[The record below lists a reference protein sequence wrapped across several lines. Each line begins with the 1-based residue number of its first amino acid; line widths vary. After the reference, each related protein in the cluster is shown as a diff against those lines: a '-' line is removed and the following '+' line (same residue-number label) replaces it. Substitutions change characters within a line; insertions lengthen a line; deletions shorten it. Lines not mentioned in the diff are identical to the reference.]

1 MTRERRL
8 VSEDLLIAEDGSG
21 GLTARMFDILTKILD
36 VEHDLTPVQIA
47 RSLKCRL
54 SYTNND
60 LNVLEKKKMV
70 KRVKTENYDIVMLTE
85 KGKLMQILLNSYDIF
100 AEYAEDEEGLTS
112 DLITIISNPAQF
124 INKS

>member
-1 MTRERRL
+1 MTRERRF

-21 GLTARMFDILTKILD
+21 GLTSRMYDILTKILD
-36 VEHDLTPVQIA
+36 IEHDLTPVQIA
-47 RSLKCRL
+47 RSMKCRL
-54 SYTNND
+54 SYINND

-70 KRVKTENYDIVMLTE
+70 KRVRTENYDIVMLTE

-112 DLITIISNPAQF
+112 DLITVLSNPAQF
-124 INKS
+124 MNRS